1 MKGKVLLNDLFTS
14 RAKVIYLNSFY
25 LADLIWSSR
34 DIGDGCSEYGLNFSK
49 KSEIYPKMPVILQ
62 SNSLPWDIGNTYL
75 LSLLTQPSL
84 ANLKTI
90 SSKAICL
97 KYYLQYLEDTGQH
110 FLDLPTKYYE
120 RVPQKFKKFLSES
133 IDRHDFSIAYINNI
147 LSTVVDFYTQIEHHG
162 LLPKSSLKNKA
173 FTRIDKKIMVEN
185 RVGLLRNINVSSSD
199 LRIRGGRKSE
209 VEIGKIRDGGNLR
222 PLTYEEQRIIF
233 DGFEQNL
240 ASIELELMIKIALE
254 TGARQQTICTL
265 SIGCIEKANND
276 LEDNPESHSV
286 VIHAGYRYPSDT
298 KGGRYNRLVFSRKL
312 IEDLMNYIC
321 CSRAERRRAQSA
333 SFYGNS
339 QDNYIFLTR
348 SGNPY
353 FSAQREIIARQN
365 IQDEEGQLKSFMVT
379 KSGQS
384 LRTELIRFI
393 ERLKMMNES
402 LGDFTFHD
410 LRATSGMN
418 IVRNLRAKGYPD
430 PKIFDYVRQHLN
442 HTNISTTEKYLSFDC
457 EVDEFND
464 IQDSFSAIFEKGEYL
479 DDYC

>member
-1 MKGKVLLNDLFTS
+1 MGLKSSLNALFKS
-14 RAKVIYLNSFY
+14 KAKVIYLNSFY
-25 LADLIWSSR
+25 LADLKWSVNSLV
-34 DIGDGCSEYGLNFSK
+34 DGSSECELHFLKNNK
-49 KSEIYPKMPVILQ
+49 RYPKMPVILQ
-62 SNSLPWDIGNTYL
+62 SNSLPWDIGNAYLISL
-75 LSLLTQPSL
+75 LSQPSL
-84 ANLKTI
+84 PNLKTI
-90 SSKAICL
+90 SSKAFCL
-97 KYYLQYLEDTGQH
+97 KYYLQYLEDTDQH

-133 IDRHDFSIAYINNI
+133 IDSNGFSIAYINNI
-147 LSTVVDFYTQIEHHG
+147 LSTVVDFYIQIENHG
-162 LLPKSSLKNKA
+162 LLPKSIIKNKA
-173 FTRIDKKIMVEN
+173 FTQIDKKIMVEN
-185 RVGLLRNINVSSSD
+185 RVGLLRDINVRTSD
-199 LRIRGGRKSE
+199 LRIKGGRKSE

-233 DGFEQNL
+233 DGFEKNL
-240 ASIELELMIKIALE
+240 ASIELELMIRIALE

-265 SIGCIEKANND
+265 SIACIEKANDD
-276 LEDNPESHSV
+276 LDANSESHSV

-333 SFYGNS
+333 SFYGSS

-365 IQDEEGQLKSFMVT
+365 IQDENSQLKSFMVT

-393 ERLKMMNES
+393 ERLKIMNDS

-418 IVRNLRAKGYPD
+418 IVRNLREKGYPD

-442 HTNISTTEKYLSFDC
+442 HTNISTTEKYLSFDS
-457 EVDEFND
+457 EIDEFND
-464 IQDSFSAIFEKGEYL
+464 IQDSFSAIFENGEY
-479 DDYC
+479 